1 MKKGQRGHLMAG
13 LMAAVAIMLI
23 MSSVAFQAWT
33 DLLRRE
39 NEAEMMFRA
48 QDIVRAI
55 QRYRRDHGGAGP
67 AKLEDLMES
76 GPKGQYY
83 LRRLYKDPLAAD
95 GKWGLLYV
103 GPGGTIIDPNAAQTD
118 PFAGGGLG
126 GGMGQSS
133 MSNLGMGGGRKG
145 VGPGSK
151 GMAGGMQ
158 QQQQQQGL
166 QGGFG
171 QSSFGEGGEI
181 AGMLIAGV
189 RTLCEEEPFRVY
201 NGLTEYS
208 EWLFTY
214 LDLEAQRARGTG
226 SRLGIDGVTQPGA
239 NQPGTRRP
247 GQR

>member
-1 MKKGQRGHLMAG
+1 MAG

-67 AKLEDLMES
+67 AKLEDLMEP

-83 LRRLYKDPLAAD
+83 LRRLYRDPLVPD
-95 GKWGLLYV
+95 GKWGLLYI

-118 PFAGGGLG
+118 PFAGMGLG
-126 GGMGQSS
+126 GGSEQSS
-133 MSNLGMGGGRKG
+133 LSNMGLDDRRGAAF
-145 VGPGSK
+145 GSK
-151 GMAGGMQ
+151 GMSGGM

-171 QSSFGEGGEI
+171 ESAVGKGGEI

-189 RTLCEEEPFRVY
+189 RTLCEDDPFRVY

-214 LDLEAQRARGTG
+214 LDLEAQRARGSGT
-226 SRLGIDGVTQPGA
+226 RPTLGIDQPSASQPGSK
-239 NQPGTRRP
+239 RP
-247 GQR
+247 SRGGR

>member
-1 MKKGQRGHLMAG
+1 LKKKRQRGHLMAG

-33 DLLRRE
+33 DVLRRE

-67 AKLEDLMES
+67 PKLENLMEP

-83 LRRLYKDPLAAD
+83 LRRLYKDPLVPD

-103 GPGGTIIDPNAAQTD
+103 GPGGTIIDPNAAQMD
-118 PFAGGGLG
+118 PFGGGGMQDPSMSGSGMKGSLKNSPFGSKGLQSGQQKSPLQGGLG
-126 GGMGQSS
+126 QIG
-133 MSNLGMGGGRKG
+133 
-145 VGPGSK
+145 
-151 GMAGGMQ
+151 AGE
-158 QQQQQQGL
+158 
-166 QGGFG
+166 
-171 QSSFGEGGEI
+171 SGEI

-189 RTLCEEEPFRVY
+189 RTLCDDEPFRVH

-214 LDLEAQRARGTG
+214 LDLEAQRRQPRPTG
-226 SRLGIDGVTQPGA
+226 RPDGGIQLSD
-239 NQPGTRRP
+239 R
-247 GQR
+247 